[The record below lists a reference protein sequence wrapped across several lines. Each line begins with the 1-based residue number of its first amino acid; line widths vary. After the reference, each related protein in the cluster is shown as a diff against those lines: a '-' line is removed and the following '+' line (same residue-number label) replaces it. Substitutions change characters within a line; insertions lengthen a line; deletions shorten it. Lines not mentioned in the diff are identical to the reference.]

1 MANWQMFLLHTKVIR
16 LLGAVGA
23 TAGPSTHGSES
34 DAATGTAGINA
45 LDAEWAFISE

>member
-23 TAGPSTHGSES
+23 TDGSSTHESES
-34 DAATGTAGINA
+34 DAATGTAGINT
-45 LDAEWAFISE
+45 LDAE